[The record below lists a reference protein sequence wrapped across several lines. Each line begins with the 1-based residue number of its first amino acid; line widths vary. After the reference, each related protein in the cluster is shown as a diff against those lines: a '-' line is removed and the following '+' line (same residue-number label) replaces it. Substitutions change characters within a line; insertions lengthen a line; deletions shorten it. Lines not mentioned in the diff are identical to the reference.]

1 MSGAIALIATLLVLF
16 IAVLALTLYQAY
28 KDAEQRA
35 LDHAASASQVVAT
48 DANWIVELAKQALR
62 RIDDELGPAIAE
74 NSTAMVRDL
83 REAVDDLPGAV
94 KVYVVDAQ
102 GRTILSTDPQIAP
115 IDIKD
120 REYFSALA
128 AGQRFHTSSLMVSRL
143 NGEQI
148 FVFSRRLERGG
159 KFAGAAILSYDV
171 KMLRDIWA
179 SLSFDEGSTV
189 SLIRNDGMLVARYPL
204 AAGPLDMSKYALFTD
219 YLKRS
224 PDGTYEA
231 ISPADGV
238 ARFVGYRI
246 VPGTSLIA
254 VASVGVRV
262 AYAPFWKLAELTLL
276 LGLPV
281 ALALAGGALWIVRL
295 LMRDEKRK
303 AELEHTLEINK
314 LLFRDTHHRVKNNL
328 QSVQSLVSMQNI
340 PREAKAD
347 LQGRIAAMT
356 AVHEHI
362 YRLDRYSDVAA
373 EQLIPDIVAPV
384 LKTFGGTA
392 DAVYELDPII
402 VDRDHATPLA
412 LLVNEVVTNALKY
425 GYPDGRPA
433 AIHITLKHEGE
444 RSHLTIADDGVG
456 FDPATATAGMGT
468 RLIRAMVAQLQ
479 GSYAYSNGQ
488 GASFSAD
495 IALQPRT
502 GATPTTKQA
511 AR

>member
-1 MSGAIALIATLLVLF
+1 VGAAVALIITLLVLF
-16 IAVLALTLYQAY
+16 VAVLAFTLYQAY
-28 KDAEQRA
+28 KDAGQRA

-74 NSTAMVRDL
+74 NSSKMVRDI

-102 GRTILSTDPQIAP
+102 GRTILSTDPLVAP
-115 IDIKD
+115 LDIKD

-128 AGQRFHTSSLMVSRL
+128 AGERFHTSSLIVSRL
-143 NGEQI
+143 NGEQS
-148 FVFSRRLERGG
+148 FVFSRRLQRDGR
-159 KFAGAAILSYDV
+159 FAGAAILSYDV
-171 KMLRDIWA
+171 KMLRDIWS
-179 SLSFDEGSTV
+179 SLSFDEESTV
-189 SLIRNDGMLVARYPL
+189 SLIRNDGMLVARYPP
-204 AAGPLDMSKYALFTD
+204 APGPLDMSKYILFTD
-219 YLKRS
+219 YLKQS
-224 PDGTYEA
+224 PSGTYRA
-231 ISPADGV
+231 VSPSDGV
-238 ARFVGYRI
+238 ARFVGYRA
-246 VPGTSLIA
+246 VPGTSLVA
-254 VASVGVRV
+254 VASVGVKA
-262 AYAPFWKLAELTLL
+262 AYAPFWRLAELTLL

-281 ALALAGGALWIVRL
+281 ALALAGGAIWIVRL

-303 AELEHTLEINK
+303 GELERTLEINK

-340 PREAKAD
+340 PKAAKAD

-373 EQLIPDIVAPV
+373 EQFIPDIVAPV
-384 LKTFGGTA
+384 LKTFGGEA
-392 DAVYELDPII
+392 DAVYDLDPII

-433 AIHITLKHEGE
+433 KIHITLKHQGE

-456 FDPATATAGMGT
+456 FDPAAVTAGMGM
-468 RLIRAMVAQLQ
+468 RLIHAMVSQLH
-479 GSYAYSNGQ
+479 GSYAYTNGR
-488 GASFSAD
+488 GASFAAD
-495 IALQPRT
+495 IILKQHA
-502 GATPTTKQA
+502 GAIGT
-511 AR
+511 